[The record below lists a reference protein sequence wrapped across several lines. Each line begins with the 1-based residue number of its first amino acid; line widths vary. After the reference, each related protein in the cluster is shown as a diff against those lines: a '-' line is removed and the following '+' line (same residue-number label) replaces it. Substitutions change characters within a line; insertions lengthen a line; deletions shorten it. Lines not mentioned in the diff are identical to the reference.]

1 MRANSSRPFVI
12 SWLIHSERSLGRTLD
27 GLTGHRRHFWRPI
40 VKAVDVM
47 TTDVIIAWP
56 QDTVQKLAVLLL
68 EHRISAVPVVDEDGM
83 LVGIVSEGDLMRRA
97 EIGT

>member
-1 MRANSSRPFVI
+1 M
-12 SWLIHSERSLGRTLD
+12 
-27 GLTGHRRHFWRPI
+27 
-40 VKAVDVM
+40 KAVDVM
-47 TTDVIIAWP
+47 ATDVIIAWP

-97 EIGT
+97 EIGTERRRPWWLECSLCRRRGRASSSKQMGPG